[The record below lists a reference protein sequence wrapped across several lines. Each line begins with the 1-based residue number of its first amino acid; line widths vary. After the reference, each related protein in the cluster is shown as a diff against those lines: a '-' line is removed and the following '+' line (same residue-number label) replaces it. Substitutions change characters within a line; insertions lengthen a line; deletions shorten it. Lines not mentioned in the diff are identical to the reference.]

1 MEGINRDSW
10 CWLYATEAINCSND
24 AKSCRKHFIT
34 LYLLFQN
41 FSGFCTWQ
49 TSALFQQIRYHRI
62 ERAPRNIEG
71 HDRRTC

>member
-41 FSGFCTWQ
+41 FSGFCTVAGFGLNSTDTLPQ
-49 TSALFQQIRYHRI
+49 NGKGPSQHR
-62 ERAPRNIEG
+62 G
-71 HDRRTC
+71 T